1 MRSIALPALL
11 TTVALLGQATA
22 LAGTVSSTA
31 TLSNFRITLVDL
43 NPDDGIAPA
52 LSFVGE
58 GEPPFSSYAWGRA
71 TLRSLADGSELF
83 NDYYQISGPTAPFS
97 DAAGSSSNP
106 NAVAVS
112 SLEAGADR
120 LGPHTFSAVGSAG
133 APLGMQASYYAGA
146 AAPGYINLTYS
157 VTPYTLVKF
166 DGDVVLEA
174 GVVSSDPSDQSSAKA
189 ELFAYGQGGLTPSQ
203 SSRDLLGI
211 SADMSQPWST
221 VSRAM
226 SASFLNDAGGTITGQ
241 LVVSVYVSGMATSAV
256 PEASALGLVL
266 AGGGVV
272 GAAGARRQRRA
283 RIAKRACTNS
293 KA

>member
-1 MRSIALPALL
+1 MRSIAWPALL
-11 TTVALLGQATA
+11 TWTAALLGPPAA
-22 LAGTVSSTA
+22 MAGTVSSTA
-31 TLSNFRITLVDL
+31 TLSDFRITLVDL
-43 NPDDGIAPA
+43 NPGDGIAPA
-52 LSFVGE
+52 LTFVGE

-97 DAAGSSSNP
+97 NAAGSSSNP
-106 NAVAVS
+106 NAVAAS

-120 LGPHTFSAVGSAG
+120 LGPHVFSAVGSAG
-133 APLGMQASYYAGA
+133 SSPGMQASYYAGA

-166 DGDVVLEA
+166 DGNVVLEA

-189 ELFAYGQGGLTPSQ
+189 ELFAYGQGGLTPAQ

-211 SADMSQPWST
+211 SSDLSQPWTT

-226 SASFLNDAGGTITGQ
+226 GVSFLNDAGSTITGQ

-256 PEASALGLVL
+256 PEASALGLML
-266 AGGGVV
+266 AGGGIV
-272 GAAGARRQRRA
+272 GAARAQRRA